1 MRVINPK
8 GDKMAISKDK
18 EQIVAVIP
26 KEHKK
31 TLERI
36 AEEEG
41 RSLSAQVAY
50 IIKQYIQNLK

>member
-1 MRVINPK
+1 
-8 GDKMAISKDK
+8 MAISKDK

-31 TLERI
+31 ILERI